1 MPTQELTAREKERLN
16 DGREYRSIVMSA
28 RSDEMVVEG
37 YASTFEQ
44 PYLLW
49 EDGEIRVYEQIAA
62 NAFDECDMSDV
73 IMQYNHQGRVFAR
86 TRNQTLQLITDA
98 VGLKIVADLSGTELG
113 KQVYEEVKG
122 GYTDKMSIGFRVE
135 EDERKEARD
144 PVTGLWIVTRTIKK
158 IKKLYDV
165 SAVSIPAN
173 DMTSISARMLADG
186 AIEAAAAERLRRDHK
201 RKQIK
206 TMLEVFQ

>member
-1 MPTQELTAREKERLN
+1 MPTQKLTAREQERLN

-62 NAFDECDMSDV
+62 NAFDACDMSDV

-86 TRNQTLQLITDA
+86 TRNQTLQLITDT